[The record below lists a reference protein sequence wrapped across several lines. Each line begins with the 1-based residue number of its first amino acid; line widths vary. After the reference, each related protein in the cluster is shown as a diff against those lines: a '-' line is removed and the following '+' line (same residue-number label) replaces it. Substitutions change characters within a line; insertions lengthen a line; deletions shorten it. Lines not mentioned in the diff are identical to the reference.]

1 MCAYHIYQS
10 NTLEGFVEKYS
21 HKFLPES
28 LFDDSLC
35 LVVQNRNMGEWLKL
49 ELARIKGICGDFSY
63 FMPENAL
70 REFCS
75 GYPAARNL
83 LGEPEKPVLFL
94 DNMKLILYQIL
105 RDLMNR
111 IQADDPVYGE
121 LFRYVHSGDP
131 ENPKELN
138 RVRSGRLFDLADS
151 IAGLFN
157 HYGMNCQVL
166 ISPWEEGKPYG
177 AMPEGMRK
185 HELWQRHLWNLLFDS
200 DQTYLHLSKILSVV
214 MKSREPYDGAV
225 RRVVIFG
232 SSFLGDTGLNFF
244 HHLSKD
250 IEVDH
255 FILSPSRTYSR
266 WKGDVAH
273 PLLKSWSTLIGGFAT
288 LSERFDKPDRQNEYI
303 PVKEDSLLHILQSDI
318 LEDRLPDNKRILKS
332 KDHSF
337 SIHTFT
343 SRWREVEVLKDLI
356 LNSLNRDP
364 SLNLTEVCILAPD
377 INEYVSFLDA
387 LFPSQEG
394 EHPGRDHLPY
404 NIIDLNGTSESPYI
418 QGFLQLFF
426 LPGEK
431 FTRKDLFLL
440 FDNPCFCEAFQINRD
455 ERDFWLDLCE
465 SLNIK
470 WGLDRSHK
478 QDFFPEATDFNSWE
492 EGFRRLRDGF
502 FLEERDDPGLPW
514 NLQDETGNQS
524 AGKLMD
530 LVEGLFHDFYEL
542 NRINLPLEKW
552 VLLAE
557 ALMESYLVPRD
568 GEVQDSRDR
577 WRLKGTF
584 RDLISLSEETLNPEG
599 GADDL
604 KLPRFSELF

>member
-1 MCAYHIYQS
+1 M
-10 NTLEGFVEKYS
+10 
-21 HKFLPES
+21 
-28 LFDDSLC
+28 LC
-35 LVVQNRNMGEWLKL
+35 VSSVPGIPRP
-49 ELARIKGICGDFSY
+49 GICWV
-63 FMPENAL
+63 NL
-70 REFCS
+70 R
-75 GYPAARNL
+75 
-83 LGEPEKPVLFL
+83 KPVLFL

-177 AMPEGMRK
+177 VMPEGMRK

-364 SLNLTEVCILAPD
+364 SLNLTEVCILAPGH
-377 INEYVSFLDA
+377 
-387 LFPSQEG
+387 Q
-394 EHPGRDHLPY
+394 
-404 NIIDLNGTSESPYI
+404 
-418 QGFLQLFF
+418 
-426 LPGEK
+426 
-431 FTRKDLFLL
+431 
-440 FDNPCFCEAFQINRD
+440 
-455 ERDFWLDLCE
+455 
-465 SLNIK
+465 
-470 WGLDRSHK
+470 
-478 QDFFPEATDFNSWE
+478 
-492 EGFRRLRDGF
+492 
-502 FLEERDDPGLPW
+502 
-514 NLQDETGNQS
+514 
-524 AGKLMD
+524 
-530 LVEGLFHDFYEL
+530 
-542 NRINLPLEKW
+542 
-552 VLLAE
+552 
-557 ALMESYLVPRD
+557 
-568 GEVQDSRDR
+568 
-577 WRLKGTF
+577 
-584 RDLISLSEETLNPEG
+584 
-599 GADDL
+599 
-604 KLPRFSELF
+604 